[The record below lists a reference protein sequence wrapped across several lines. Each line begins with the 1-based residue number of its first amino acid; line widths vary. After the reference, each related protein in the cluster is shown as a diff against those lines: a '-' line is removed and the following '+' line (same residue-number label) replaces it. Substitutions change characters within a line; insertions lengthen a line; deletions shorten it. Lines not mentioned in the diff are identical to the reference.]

1 MFTGIITAQGRVR
14 EITPRGGD
22 LRFVLEAE
30 ALLAQGEA
38 GVEGESIAINGVC
51 LTAVDWQGGVFAADV
66 STETLQATTL
76 GTLAAGDTVN
86 LERALRAADR
96 LGGHLVSGHVDGVAQ
111 VLSRREDARSW
122 RFELG
127 VAPELAR
134 YIARKGSVCLD
145 GVSLTV
151 NDVEGPRFG
160 VNIIPHTAQVTTI
173 GGWVEGRA
181 VNLEVDLVA
190 RYLESLTMEGANAHA

>member
-14 EITPRGGD
+14 DITPRGGD
-22 LRFVLEAE
+22 LRFVIEAE
-30 ALLAQGEA
+30 ALLAQAEA

-190 RYLESLTMEGANAHA
+190 RYLERLTMEGGNAHA